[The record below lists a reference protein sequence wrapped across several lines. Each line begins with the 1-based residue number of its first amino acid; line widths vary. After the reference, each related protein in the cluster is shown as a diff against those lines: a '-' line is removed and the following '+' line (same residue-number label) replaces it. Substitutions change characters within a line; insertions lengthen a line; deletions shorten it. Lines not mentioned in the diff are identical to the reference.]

1 MPVSTDSGAKALVA
15 DLFRRES
22 GRLIALLANRVGV
35 ARIDL
40 VEDAVQDALVS
51 AMRAWAINGVP
62 NNPAGWLYTA
72 ARNALTDRLRRARFE
87 VPKEVTTDT
96 SEALVAQ
103 PDDSSASESAFDDE
117 LLKLIAFC
125 CHPSLSPASQLSL
138 TLRLACGL
146 SVEEIAHALLASSES
161 ISQRIVR
168 AKRELRE
175 LNVTFGVAP
184 EELVQRRLPRILNAI
199 YLLFD
204 AGYLSPRHP
213 QWFRPLLCEDALRL
227 SRMLSAHPLTAE
239 PETQALTALLH
250 FTAAR
255 SPARIDVDGNPVPL
269 ARQDRSKWNRAAID
283 AGMRYFAASIRG
295 DTLTRYHIE
304 AAIAAAHASAMSFE
318 TTDWAQIVRH
328 YDQLCELYP
337 SPVATLNRII
347 ALRYA
352 RGAEAALIALRSSS
366 ELHALQETMVYH
378 ATMAE
383 LHEALEEHGQAA
395 AAFNAAAD
403 LAESDTL
410 AELFRRR
417 AALVKAPS

>member
-1 MPVSTDSGAKALVA
+1 MKSTPSTEPGAQRLVA

-22 GRLIALLANRVGV
+22 GRLIALLANRVGS
-35 ARIDL
+35 ARIDM

-51 AMRAWAINGVP
+51 AMRSWAINSIP
-62 NNPAGWLYTA
+62 NNPSGWLYTA
-72 ARNALTDRLRRARFE
+72 ARNALTDRLRRSRFE
-87 VPKEVTTDT
+87 VPKEITEEIATD
-96 SEALVAQ
+96 A
-103 PDDSSASESAFDDE
+103 DDSFAAEAAFEDE
-117 LLKLIAFC
+117 LLRLIAFC
-125 CHPSLSPASQLSL
+125 CHPSLSAATQLAL

-146 SVEEIAHALLASSES
+146 SVEEIAHALLSSAES

-175 LNVTFGVAP
+175 LGVTFDVAP
-184 EELVQRRLPRILNAI
+184 KELVQERLPRILNAI

-227 SRMLSAHPLTAE
+227 SRMLAAHSLTAE
-239 PETQALTALLH
+239 PETQALAALLYL
-250 FTAAR
+250 TAAR
-255 SPARIDVDGNPVPL
+255 SPARVDEEGHPVPL
-269 ARQDRSKWNRAAID
+269 ARQDRSKWDQGLIA
-283 AGMRYFAASIRG
+283 AGMHHFAASIRG
-295 DTLTRYHIE
+295 DTVTRYHIE
-304 AAIAAAHASAMSFE
+304 AAIATVHASAPSFE

-352 RGAEAALIALRSSS
+352 RGAEAALLALRASS
-366 ELHALQETMVYH
+366 ELHGVQESMVYH
-378 ATMAE
+378 ATLAE
-383 LHEALEEHGQAA
+383 LHEALDDHGQAA
-395 AAFNAAAD
+395 AAFRSAAE

-417 AALVKAPS
+417 ADAADRD